1 MPSIPDSLYL
11 RHGDVT
17 YLLQRPLNHSELCA
31 QARRLFS
38 LEPETVIHL
47 ERRVDEIGAVRIT
60 GESWAL
66 DTSQSK
72 LCASPALYILVVERN
87 EAAEDGDDDDETL
100 SDLGALNWDDCRA
113 SLLSGIMTPSAPV
126 APSVQETVAAE
137 EEEEPAPKALQ
148 RTDVPTSSIVD
159 FGRCFTLN
167 ARLSSGRDVRHFPCL
182 RPTCLLTFFPLHV
195 RCRLPSPSIPSAAS
209 MSLRPTSPCERTYRS
224 LSRTWSGR
232 VLCSRTT
239 AQPLRTV

>member
-38 LEPETVIHL
+38 IEPETVIHL
-47 ERRVDEIGAVRIT
+47 ERLVDEIGAVRIT
-60 GESWAL
+60 DESWAL
-66 DTSQSK
+66 DTAQTRLS
-72 LCASPALYILVVERN
+72 ASPALYVLVVE
-87 EAAEDGDDDDETL
+87 ESESAEEGDDDDETL

-137 EEEEPAPKALQ
+137 DEEEPAPRALQ

-167 ARLSSGRDVRHFPCL
+167 ARLSSGRDIAIPVHPLCRIHELKAHIAAREDLSLGEQNLVWAGSVLEDDRTAASYGLP
-182 RPTCLLTFFPLHV
+182 RSSILHV
-195 RCRLPSPSIPSAAS
+195 VQR
-209 MSLRPTSPCERTYRS
+209 TSESEY
-224 LSRTWSGR
+224 W
-232 VLCSRTT
+232 
-239 AQPLRTV
+239 

>member
-38 LEPETVIHL
+38 IELETVIHL
-47 ERRVDEIGAVRIT
+47 ERLVDEIGAVRIT
-60 GESWAL
+60 SESWAL
-66 DTSQSK
+66 DTAQTK
-72 LCASPALYILVVERN
+72 LCASPALYILVVERS
-87 EAAEDGDDDDETL
+87 ESAEEGDDDDETL

-113 SLLSGIMTPSAPV
+113 SLLSGIMTPGASV
-126 APSVQETVAAE
+126 ASSVQETIAAE

-159 FGRCFTLN
+159 FERCFTLN
-167 ARLSSGRDVRHFPCL
+167 ARLSSGRDIAIPVHPLCRIHELKAYIAVREDL
-182 RPTCLLTFFPLHV
+182 SLVEQNLVWAGSVLENDRTAASYGLTRSSILHV
-195 RCRLPSPSIPSAAS
+195 VQR
-209 MSLRPTSPCERTYRS
+209 TSESEY
-224 LSRTWSGR
+224 W
-232 VLCSRTT
+232 
-239 AQPLRTV
+239 